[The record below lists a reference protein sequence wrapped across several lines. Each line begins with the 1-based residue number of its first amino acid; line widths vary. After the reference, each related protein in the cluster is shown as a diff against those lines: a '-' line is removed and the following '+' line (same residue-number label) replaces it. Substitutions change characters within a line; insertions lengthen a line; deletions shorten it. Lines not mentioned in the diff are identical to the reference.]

1 MHAIVFLFENDKILV
16 ISARTYKICIFGLQ
30 YSTFRKLECR
40 KGRIN
45 PERRCRWHFQWHFRL
60 DAIVWRMH
68 FEILQYVIRAASESS
83 EHTEPVIRLAR
94 LTQYIK
100 IILNRVIESI
110 PNYLYVFNM
119 PFYKTLHSRLVACTS
134 ISLLVSLLVPAL
146 TLF

>member
-1 MHAIVFLFENDKILV
+1 MHALIKSVFLASDTRLFE
-16 ISARTYKICIFGLQ
+16 
-30 YSTFRKLECR
+30 KLECR

-45 PERRCRWHFQWHFRL
+45 PERRCRWHSRWHFRL

-68 FEILQYVIRAASESS
+68 FAILIRAASESS
-83 EHTEPVIRLAR
+83 EAVIRLAR

-110 PNYLYVFNM
+110 PNYLNVFNM
-119 PFYKTLHSRLVACTS
+119 PFYKTLHSRLVASTS
-134 ISLLVSLLVPAL
+134 ISLLVSLLVHAL